1 MIRFASALAALAL
14 SAGAWAQLPPVVSMQ
29 SAPGAPQRL
38 NPAIPS
44 PEQVLGWRIGE
55 RHSAIRDV
63 EKYFR
68 AVAQASD
75 RVILEQHG
83 ESIGRRPLL
92 HAIISSPANL
102 ARLKEIQADSRRLLL
117 QPTLVRD
124 DELAAMKTV
133 VWMGYGVHGNE
144 HSATEAAIPVLH
156 QLAAGQDESVLAI
169 LDKTVIILLPS
180 MNPDGRDRSVD
191 WMNGVRGMTATNDL
205 QDREHREPWPA
216 GRTNHYGFDLNRDW
230 MPLTQPE
237 SEQRHKVW
245 TAWRPQL
252 TLDFH
257 EMGSDS
263 TFFFQ
268 PGVPDRVNRWTD
280 PANQELTRAIGLR
293 HAEAFETAGELYFAE
308 ERYDDFYIGK
318 GSTYPDVAGS
328 VGILFEQASSR
339 SLMRPTSRGMLT
351 FDRTVKNQVTATW
364 SSLRGVIELGTELKK
379 RQRSAG
385 LEGLTDRVEAG
396 WKALRWTAAAHEDD
410 KRRLAA
416 LLLKHEIQV
425 YTRVNGDGREFMV
438 PSAQP
443 LARLVAAMFDR
454 PFTFDDDEFYDISA
468 WPLDLA
474 HGFEAERLG
483 AAPEMGGWTAAR
495 PEDCAPVSLPS
506 APDAN
511 PAAWVIPWGRVGSA
525 KALLALQQAGVTV
538 SVATDRLE
546 LAAGRFVEP
555 GDLVVA
561 AENNAERLAP
571 LVAEHARGLGYW
583 TVGRSP
589 AFIRSL
595 GGSRVSATTAPR
607 LAMAY
612 GPGVSVNEAGA
623 IWSYLDREIGLPV
636 SVVEPDVLASGDL
649 SRYSVI
655 LLASGSYSRALAD
668 LLGPWMRAG
677 GVLIC
682 TGSAMDWA
690 SSSGL
695 WDLRARRPSPKVD
708 GLPYGEIS
716 EERGRHS
723 IPGSIFAADLDT
735 THPLAWGSPGRI
747 WTFRES
753 STFYD
758 VPSQAGSVV
767 ARYSEKPLTAGY
779 ASAEALANAPG
790 RAAIL
795 ARREGRGSLIL
806 MADEPNFRAFWRSPN
821 QILLNAIFFGRQF

>member
-1 MIRFASALAALAL
+1 MNRFAWAAAALGCA
-14 SAGAWAQLPPVVSMQ
+14 AAAWAQLPPVVSMQ
-29 SAPGAPQRL
+29 SAPGAPQQL

-55 RHSAIRDV
+55 RHSAMRDV

-83 ESIGRRPLL
+83 ESVGRRPLL
-92 HAIISSPANL
+92 HAIVSSPANL
-102 ARLKEIQADSRRLLL
+102 ARLKEIQAASRRLLF

-124 DELAAMKTV
+124 EELAAMKTV
-133 VWMGYGVHGNE
+133 IWMGYGVHGNE

-156 QLAAGQDESVLAI
+156 QLAAGQDASVLEI
-169 LDKTVIILLPS
+169 LDKTVIILVPS
-180 MNPDGRDRSVD
+180 LNPDGRDRSVD
-191 WMNGVRGMTATNDL
+191 WMNGVRGMTATDDL

-280 PANQELTRAIGLR
+280 PANQQLTRAIGLR
-293 HAEAFETAGELYFAE
+293 HAEAFEKAGELYFAE

-339 SLMRPTSRGMLT
+339 SLMRPTSRGLLT

-364 SSLRGVIELGTELKK
+364 SSLRGAIELGPDLRR
-379 RQRSAG
+379 RQREAG
-385 LEGLTDRVEAG
+385 LEGLTGRVEVG
-396 WKALRWTAAAHEDD
+396 WKALRWTAAPHEDD
-410 KRRLAA
+410 KRRLAS

-425 YTRVNGDGREFMV
+425 MTRENGDGREFLV
-438 PSAQP
+438 PASQP
-443 LARLVAAMFDR
+443 LARLAAAMFDR

-474 HGFEAERLG
+474 HGFEAERIGGEADL
-483 AAPEMGGWTAAR
+483 AGWTPATQA
-495 PEDCAPVSLPS
+495 DCALAALPS
-506 APDAN
+506 APDSD

-525 KALLALQQAGVTV
+525 QALLALQRAGVKV
-538 SVATDRLE
+538 SVVTERLE
-546 LAAGRFVEP
+546 LAPGRFAEP
-555 GDLVVA
+555 GALVIA
-561 AENNAERLAP
+561 AENNADRIAP
-571 LVAEHARGLGYW
+571 LVAQHAAGLGYW

-595 GGSRVSATTAPR
+595 GGSRLSSLAEPR
-607 LAMAY
+607 MAMAY
-612 GPGVSVNEAGA
+612 GPGISVNEAGA
-623 IWSYLDREIGLPV
+623 IWSLLDRELGLPV
-636 SVVEPDVLASGDL
+636 SMVEPDVLASADL

-655 LLASGSYSRALAD
+655 LLASGSYPRALAD
-668 LLGPWMRAG
+668 SLSAWMRSG

-695 WDLRARRPSPKVD
+695 WDLRARRPSPRLE

-716 EERGRHS
+716 EERGRHA

-735 THPLAWGSPGRI
+735 THPLTWGAPSRV

-758 VPSQAGSVV
+758 VPSQPGSVV
-767 ARYSEKPLTAGY
+767 ARYSEKPLAAGY
-779 ASAEALANAPG
+779 ASAEALVNAPG
-790 RAAIL
+790 RSAVL

-821 QILLNAIFFGRQF
+821 QILLNSIFFGRQF